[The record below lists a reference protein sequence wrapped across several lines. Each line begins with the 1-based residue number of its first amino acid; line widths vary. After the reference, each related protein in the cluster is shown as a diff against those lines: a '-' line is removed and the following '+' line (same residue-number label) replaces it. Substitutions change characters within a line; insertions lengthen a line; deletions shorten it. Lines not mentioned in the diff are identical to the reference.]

1 MYYRLCGI
9 RDKLLFL
16 AILLAVK
23 SKVKFLADLISD
35 EVLLSVYTNVSKE
48 KRKGL
53 ECLSKTS
60 VPFIRVLVQDMITS
74 QRSLF

>member
-1 MYYRLCGI
+1 MHYRLCGI

-16 AILLAVK
+16 VILLAVK

-35 EVLLSVYTNVSKE
+35 EALLSVYTNGSKE
-48 KRKGL
+48 KRKVL

-60 VPFIRVLVQDMITS
+60 VPFIRVLVQDLTTS
-74 QRSLF
+74 QRSYF